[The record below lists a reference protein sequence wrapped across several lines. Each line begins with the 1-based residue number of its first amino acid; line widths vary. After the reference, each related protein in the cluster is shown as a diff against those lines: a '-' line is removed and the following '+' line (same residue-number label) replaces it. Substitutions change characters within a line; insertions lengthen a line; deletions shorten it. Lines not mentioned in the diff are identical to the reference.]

1 MKSIWRFLCRRRA
14 QKQHVSFGSIADNKI
29 LQDVWNKPH
38 CMSITGG
45 LAPAPLPVKKQAAVG
60 DNNCQEKDER

>member
-1 MKSIWRFLCRRRA
+1 
-14 QKQHVSFGSIADNKI
+14 VSFGSIADNKI